1 MPIMPTLGVST
12 NLYWNLP
19 KTWTLIAMVSSLTTV
34 VTAEFR
40 TTQPY
45 YDGTFKETN
54 AFIDAESLTMYR
66 IGKPVYLL
74 LQMYFTVV
82 NICWWN
88 SNMYFIPGNAIDKC
102 YFPILV
108 PIGVAGNI
116 FSFVVGIL
124 SYSSSASLIDLA
136 NVMTHERKLL

>member
-1 MPIMPTLGVST
+1 
-12 NLYWNLP
+12 
-19 KTWTLIAMVSSLTTV
+19 MVSSLTTV

-82 NICWWN
+82 NIC
-88 SNMYFIPGNAIDKC
+88 
-102 YFPILV
+102 
-108 PIGVAGNI
+108 
-116 FSFVVGIL
+116 
-124 SYSSSASLIDLA
+124 
-136 NVMTHERKLL
+136 